1 MLRSPPSCA
10 ASRHRRLPTPPDQL
24 PTPQLKLPKGFK
36 IEVYA
41 SGIANARS
49 LRIGDKGTVF
59 VSNRLLD
66 KVYAI
71 VDRNGKREAKVIASG
86 LDRPNGLAFHNGT
99 LYIAEGTQIS
109 KLEKI
114 EDNLDNPP
122 KPVVIYSDFLNHQS
136 HGWKFM
142 GLGPD
147 NKLYVNVGS
156 PCNICE
162 PPETNGQIRRINL
175 DGSGA
180 EVVARGVRNSVG
192 FDWHPVTKELY
203 FTDNG
208 RDWLSEDLPEDEL
221 NRVTKIGQH
230 FGFPYCHQ
238 GTFTDREMGWGRSC
252 DEFEKPV
259 ALLGPHSAALGMR
272 FYTGNMFPAE
282 YRNAIFIAR
291 HGSWNRTKK
300 IGGDVVVAKLNKD
313 GSVKSMEPFLT
324 GFLQNNDY
332 IGRPVDVQ
340 VMKDGSL
347 LVSDDYAGAVY
358 RVTYGGSKVAA
369 PLSVRPRRVQGGRGL
384 RRGALHCHRRRRRW
398 SVTGAALAAG
408 GGLTRGAARAVPR
421 LPWRAGPIGDMP
433 EVPSLGAQPAFYVM
447 VQLYMFRE
455 KLRAVEAMNAMTQG
469 SATTIYAAWPMPLPN
484 CRRRGQ
490 PAGTPTPPGSTG
502 RARSS
507 SSTAATSVIPQIFR
521 RAEVPRLAGQRE
533 DYLVKALREY
543 KNNTRRGYDA
553 AMADVLYQ
561 ISDEQIL
568 DLAYFLARRP

>member
-1 MLRSPPSCA
+1 MTTRSSTRWNLVLVGMLSVLLMTSHAFGQQPTEQPSTQPAAPPAPAQPSAQPA
-10 ASRHRRLPTPPDQL
+10 APPAPAQPPAPPAGQMPIIQPQPTSVPGRPDIPNAEVATQLRGVPPPPFPMPEDKLPI
-24 PTPQLKLPKGFK
+24 PQLKLPKGFK

-49 LRIGDKGTVF
+49 LRLGDRGTVF
-59 VSNRLLD
+59 VSNRQLD

-71 VDRNGKREAKVIASG
+71 VDRHGKREVKVIASG

-99 LYIAEGTQIS
+99 LYIAEGAQIS

-162 PPETNGQIRRINL
+162 PPATNGQLRRISL
-175 DGSGA
+175 DGSSA
-180 EVVARGVRNSVG
+180 DVVARGVRNSVG

-252 DEFEKPV
+252 NEFEKPV

-272 FYTGNMFPAE
+272 FYTGTMFPPE

-300 IGGDVVVAKLNKD
+300 VGGDVIAAKLNKD
-313 GSVKSMEPFLT
+313 GSVKSWEPFLT
-324 GFLQNNDY
+324 GFLQNNEY

-347 LVSDDYAGAVY
+347 LVSDDHAGAVY
-358 RVTYGGSKVAA
+358 RVTYSSAKVAK
-369 PLSVRPRRVQGGRGL
+369 R
-384 RRGALHCHRRRRRW
+384 
-398 SVTGAALAAG
+398 
-408 GGLTRGAARAVPR
+408 
-421 LPWRAGPIGDMP
+421 
-433 EVPSLGAQPAFYVM
+433 
-447 VQLYMFRE
+447 
-455 KLRAVEAMNAMTQG
+455 
-469 SATTIYAAWPMPLPN
+469 
-484 CRRRGQ
+484 
-490 PAGTPTPPGSTG
+490 
-502 RARSS
+502 
-507 SSTAATSVIPQIFR
+507 
-521 RAEVPRLAGQRE
+521 
-533 DYLVKALREY
+533 
-543 KNNTRRGYDA
+543 
-553 AMADVLYQ
+553 
-561 ISDEQIL
+561 
-568 DLAYFLARRP
+568 